1 VDDYKYL
8 RALLVALPQAQSADD
23 YDVLL
28 PWNIA
33 LASD

>member
-1 VDDYKYL
+1 MDGYKYL
-8 RALLVALPQAQSADD
+8 RALLVALSQTQSADD
-23 YDVLL
+23 YEARL